1 MVFGHQHSSPDIS
14 GQWTSR
20 EDALYTG
27 HPLILNL
34 RNFSIKS
41 KRPLPSSEEES
52 TNGGLMKIFSCARL
66 NATLLEWK
74 SQSGSDADYNVSA
87 IQRLIL

>member
-1 MVFGHQHSSPDIS
+1 MRKEFWFRVGRLVDVGWGSTTPPPPSPDIS

-34 RNFSIKS
+34 RNFSIES
-41 KRPLPSSEEES
+41 KRPFAKFSSTDDGPSRFIRTIQGSEL
-52 TNGGLMKIFSCARL
+52 LMRR
-66 NATLLEWK
+66 T
-74 SQSGSDADYNVSA
+74 
-87 IQRLIL
+87 